1 MHPGEVLG
9 MAIMATIAIGLIISV
24 SLTWHHARKARH
36 LERMAM
42 IEKGMN
48 PHEAEMEKPHGM
60 HIPVWMKLSSVMAGL
75 GVGFI
80 VSGVLSSWF
89 PRMMD
94 GPMTV
99 GPLLLMGGL
108 GLGFP
113 YFLSAYFQ
121 THAKE
126 RD

>member
-9 MAIMATIAIGLIISV
+9 MAIVASIALSLIVMIGLT
-24 SLTWHHARKARH
+24 LRHTRKAKH

-42 IEKGMN
+42 IEKGLN
-48 PHEAEMEKPHGM
+48 PYEAENEGVNKM

-75 GVGFI
+75 GLGFM
-80 VSGVLSSWF
+80 VSGFTASWF
-89 PRMMD
+89 PAME

-99 GPLLLMGGL
+99 GPMLLLGGL

-113 YFLSAYFQ
+113 YFLHAYFQ
-121 THAKE
+121 THGSQ
-126 RD
+126 RS